1 MAVPHSPRSVH
12 RAYLCLPP
20 SWSLEGQL
28 FGSLCCVSEL
38 RLPVSPLDCELLA
51 SLQPYL
57 RKQPIVLGSGHGD
70 TGAHGSILE
79 VGWGM
84 VMRVAGL
91 LSWPWKEEKRRS
103 FVKIVGQVWGD
114 QAQIGA
120 FSLSSGII
128 ETPNPQGGLEEA
140 TVLGLPSSPTPFA
153 RPLLG

>member
-70 TGAHGSILE
+70 TGAHGSIHE

-91 LSWPWKEEKRRS
+91 LSWPWKEEKTNFCKNCWTSMGRP
-103 FVKIVGQVWGD
+103 
-114 QAQIGA
+114 GA
-120 FSLSSGII
+120 DR
-128 ETPNPQGGLEEA
+128 GLQ
-140 TVLGLPSSPTPFA
+140 
-153 RPLLG
+153 PLFRDY